1 MKAEGGR
8 RKAEGE
14 HADVCASWFSFILHP
29 SSFILVAASLT
40 LAACGFQLRGAAS
53 LPFDTVYVQ
62 APPAS
67 QFAIHLK
74 RVLASGS
81 KARVVER
88 AADAQV
94 LLHVQSEQREK
105 QVLSLSGGGRVRE
118 YLLRYRVIYRLTDNK
133 SAQEY
138 VGASEI
144 VLQRDFSYNDAEA
157 LAKAGEEA
165 LLYRDMQNDAVQ
177 QLVRRL
183 QAAKLTAKS

>member
-1 MKAEGGR
+1 MKVGGGR
-8 RKAEGE
+8 RKDETGRE
-14 HADVCASWFSFILHP
+14 RVRLLRLPFILHP

-40 LAACGFQLRGAAS
+40 LAACGFQLRGTAS

-62 APPAS
+62 APPTS
-67 QFAIHLK
+67 QFAIQLK
-74 RVLASGS
+74 RVIASGS
-81 KARVVER
+81 KTRVVER

-94 LLHVQSEQREK
+94 LLHVQNEQREK

-118 YLLRYRVIYRLTDNK
+118 YLLRYRISYRLTDGK
-133 SAQEY
+133 GAQEY

-157 LAKAGEEA
+157 LAKEAEEA

-183 QAAKLTAKS
+183 QAARLAASS

>member
-1 MKAEGGR
+1 MLFRLSPLAFR
-8 RKAEGE
+8 LT
-14 HADVCASWFSFILHP
+14 AS
-29 SSFILVAASLT
+29 AALCMA
-40 LAACGFQLRGAAS
+40 LAACGFQLRGAAG

-62 APPAS
+62 APPTS

-94 LLHVQSEQREK
+94 LLHVQGEQREK

-118 YLLRYRVIYRLTDNK
+118 YLLRYRITYRLTDNK

-157 LAKAGEEA
+157 LAKEAEEA

-183 QAAKLTAKS
+183 QAAKLTARS